1 MEQLIAL
8 AFLYLE
14 GFDVWDSYLSKLD
27 ELYEK
32 YSDNDDELFYLESLT
47 EQKDIIVHTTT
58 LLDPERIDID
68 SFGKALMTYL
78 YCEYQNSKIDLRLF
92 AEKAYDLWSNLPFEI
107 SMKEP
112 FYTLNSAGDALS
124 YGDTQHCREMF
135 EKAFN
140 YYKNKQQFLGE
151 A

>member
-8 AFLYLE
+8 AFLHLE

-27 ELYEK
+27 ELYLK

-47 EQKDIIVHTTT
+47 EKKDIIVHTTT
-58 LLDPERIDID
+58 LLDPQKIDMD
-68 SFGKALMTYL
+68 SFGAALMKFLCY
-78 YCEYQNSKIDLRLF
+78 EYQSYKIDLKSF
-92 AEKAYDLWSNLPFEI
+92 SEKAYDIWSNLPSEI
-107 SMKEP
+107 SSKEP

-140 YYKNKQQFLGE
+140 YYKNKQQF
-151 A
+151 